1 MRTLKNTGSPGQSL
15 PGGRASAR
23 QGSSAVWPGV
33 VWYKAQAGSAGL
45 REDTDVTP
53 THSLVYSPG
62 RSFMLPSAQPPRTLQ
77 LDTAALPPRTPISSS
92 EQHETLKI
100 RLCRT
105 YTPRKKREAYFFF
118 SDQKSNFSNSAT
130 RNTTNIKAAVESG
143 KGPQTPGGV
152 VQASSEHHRA
162 PRLAHR

>member
-23 QGSSAVWPGV
+23 QGSSAFWPGV

-62 RSFMLPSAQPPRTLQ
+62 WSFMLPSAQPPRTLQ
-77 LDTAALPPRTPISSS
+77 LDMAALPPRTPISSS
-92 EQHETLKI
+92 ELHETLKI

-105 YTPRKKREAYFFF
+105 YTPQKKEKPISFFPIRKVT
-118 SDQKSNFSNSAT
+118 SAT
-130 RNTTNIKAAVESG
+130 VLPEIQ
-143 KGPQTPGGV
+143 QT
-152 VQASSEHHRA
+152 
-162 PRLAHR
+162 